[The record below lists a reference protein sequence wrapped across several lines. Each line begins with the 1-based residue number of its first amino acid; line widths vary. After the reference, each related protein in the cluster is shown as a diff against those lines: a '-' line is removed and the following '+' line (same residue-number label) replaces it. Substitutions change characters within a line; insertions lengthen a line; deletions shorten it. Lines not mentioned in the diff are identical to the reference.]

1 MKIKKFI
8 FILIMF
14 SLGCFSEKPDNEIEE
29 MYGKNEDIEIEA
41 EYRGEKIPFV
51 NADVFYFNIEK
62 INEEVEYL
70 KLKGN
75 CIIVENMTFQENER
89 YNKLEDVVFSDDKN
103 KLDIKLYVFAGNNR
117 VQMETKIT
125 AEMYSKDNIKIS
137 QIEIKLSRDKEK

>member
-1 MKIKKFI
+1 MKMKKFI

-29 MYGKNEDIEIEA
+29 MYGKNKEIEIEA

-75 CIIVENMTFQENER
+75 CIIVENMTVQENER